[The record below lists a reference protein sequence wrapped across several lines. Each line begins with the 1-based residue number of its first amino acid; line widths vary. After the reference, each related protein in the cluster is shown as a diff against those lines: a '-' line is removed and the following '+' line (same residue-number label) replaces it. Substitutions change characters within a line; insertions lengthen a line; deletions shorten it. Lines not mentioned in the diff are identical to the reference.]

1 MGKRVWVVGIGGIG
15 SVVGYRLARAGLAP
29 LLLDGWAAHVAALN
43 DGGLRL
49 AGQFDDT
56 AVAVRAAAFDGSN
69 GVEEPDIV
77 FLCVKSFQTEA
88 TLAAIAPRI
97 GSRAVVV
104 SLQNGMNEEAIAAAV
119 GRQRTVGGVVVMD
132 GSLVGPG
139 IARQENPDERS
150 FTLGKLDGGTDA
162 AVASASEILGVVGEV
177 RVSGNVWGELW
188 SKLVHN
194 CMINAV
200 CALTGQNAARAWRD
214 SAVWQFAHAL
224 GREAVEI
231 SKAEGVALGTSA
243 MFGCNAEDF
252 LDDSRTPRL
261 AAAIREA
268 YPESEDI
275 YPSMAQDVAKGR
287 PTEIQFL
294 NGWIVARGRAAG
306 IATPANAHIVELI
319 GRVER
324 GELAPAE
331 RNKRLLAETPAVTE
345 GS

>member
-1 MGKRVWVVGIGGIG
+1 
-15 SVVGYRLARAGLAP
+15 
-29 LLLDGWAAHVAALN
+29 
-43 DGGLRL
+43 
-49 AGQFDDT
+49 
-56 AVAVRAAAFDGSN
+56 
-69 GVEEPDIV
+69 V

-88 TLAAIAPRI
+88 ALATIAPCI
-97 GSRAVVV
+97 GGHATVV

-119 GRQRTVGGVVVMD
+119 GRERTVGGVVVMD
-132 GSLVGPG
+132 GSLVAPG
-139 IARQENPDERS
+139 IARQENSDERS
-150 FTLGKLDGGTDA
+150 FTLGSLDGATSSAVPA
-162 AVASASEILGVVGEV
+162 AAEILGLVGEV
-177 RVSGNVWGELW
+177 RVSDNVWGELW

-200 CALTGQNAARAWRD
+200 CALAGQNAARAWRD
-214 SAVWQFAHAL
+214 PAVWPFAHAL
-224 GREAVEI
+224 GREAVEV
-231 SKAEGVALGTSA
+231 SQAEGVVLGTSA

-261 AAAIREA
+261 ATAIREA
-268 YPESEDI
+268 YPETEDI

-294 NGWIVARGRAAG
+294 NGWIVGRGRAAG

-324 GELAPAE
+324 GELAPGE
-331 RNKRLLAETPAVTE
+331 PNKRLLAETPAATE